1 MSKGISVKVARVKVL
16 EALMSKLDDME
27 YEQAQYDIALKQ
39 YEEDTVKWK
48 DAVAQIAFANFDITS
63 TNKKNVAI
71 RNWSG
76 DDITRVEVEVY
87 VDNNK
92 LPDEPQRPK
101 NPFES
106 RGHGRNYIGGFDDRK
121 ADILNAIR
129 ILQLSDEDTVNT
141 ATYASVAKYL

>member
-48 DAVAQIAFANFDITS
+48 DAVAQIAFANFDIS
-63 TNKKNVAI
+63 SANKKNVAV

-76 DDITRVEVEVY
+76 DDTTRVEVEVY

-92 LPDEPQRPK
+92 LPNEPQRPK

>member
-27 YEQAQYDIALKQ
+27 YEKAKYDSDVQQ
-39 YEEDTVKWK
+39 YEKDRDNWK

-63 TNKKNVAI
+63 ANKKNVVV
-71 RNWSG
+71 RNWG
-76 DDITRVEVEVY
+76 NEDYTRVEVEVHI
-87 VDNNK
+87 DNNK
-92 LPDEPQRPK
+92 LPEEPQRPK
-101 NPFES
+101 NPFDV
-106 RGHGRNYIGGFDDRK
+106 RGHGRNYIGDFDDRK